1 MKVFYGKIFTSD
13 FVQNH
18 WPDFCHLVCQMKYH
32 TKVAF
37 FFVDFWHWLHI
48 RGLVYRDICST
59 MPSHFEC
66 VRLPRFK
73 VQFLCSY
80 YCKTLE
86 TQMRSQF
93 EFSLPFSQSCPLHYM
108 ILLIQLLDRFSCDWT
123 FRISLMQHDWNA
135 HKLTNTRERERER
148 ERETAAAA
156 AHSFTRHWNHDGD
169 FLGLAKRNK
178 PSTSRPGT
186 CPNGCICIQF
196 QGESY
201 CALKNV
207 TWGFSHSWNSL
218 AIVD

>member
-13 FVQNH
+13 FIQNH

-59 MPSHFEC
+59 MPSPFEC

-86 TQMRSQF
+86 TQVRSQF

-108 ILLIQLLDRFSCDWT
+108 ILLIQLLDRFSCDWA
-123 FRISLMQHDWNA
+123 FRISLM
-135 HKLTNTRERERER
+135 LI
-148 ERETAAAA
+148 
-156 AHSFTRHWNHDGD
+156 NHEVFWDV
-169 FLGLAKRNK
+169 
-178 PSTSRPGT
+178 
-186 CPNGCICIQF
+186 IQF
-196 QGESY
+196 WLFTQRVIPCFS
-201 CALKNV
+201 KNLDL
-207 TWGFSHSWNSL
+207 HSWPC
-218 AIVD
+218 